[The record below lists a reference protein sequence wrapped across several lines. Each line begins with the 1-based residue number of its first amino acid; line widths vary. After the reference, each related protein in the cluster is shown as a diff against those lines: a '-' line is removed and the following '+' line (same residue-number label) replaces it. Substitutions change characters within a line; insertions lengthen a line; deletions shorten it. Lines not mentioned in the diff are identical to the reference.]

1 MKLHLGLAGMV
12 CLLGPAQPAQAQ
24 AAQPMT
30 VQDAARMA
38 VKQHPAAEAAEARV
52 RGAGARVDQARTG
65 YLPKLGYQE
74 SWQASNNPV
83 FVFSTLLTQRRFTE
97 ANFAIDALNRP
108 DAINNFQSQVG
119 AEQMLFDGGQT
130 RRQVKSAQLGVGM
143 AKEQRALTEMELVA
157 RAARAYYG
165 ALLAEEALKVADAS
179 RASAEA
185 DLKRAESRREAGMAT
200 EADVLSVRVHLAA
213 VAEQIIVRRSER
225 DVALAAL
232 NEALGRGL
240 DTPLQLTT
248 GLQPVAPP
256 TEAEQ
261 ERARRAL
268 AARPEVKQAGLAIE
282 MSQTQAASARSAYLP
297 QVSARLAGEANRG
310 QFVKQYGGN
319 WFAGVSLRWNISS
332 LYTSKAAI
340 QEAVEAER
348 ASAAQK
354 RQLESGIALQVRAAT
369 ARLQAARERTATAAA
384 SVAQAAESV
393 RITRDR
399 YENGLATMTDLLRNE
414 SAQLEASLRRVMAIH
429 DQRVAAVELE
439 MASGS
444 LTPDSEVL
452 Q

>member
-1 MKLHLGLAGMV
+1 MKWHLGLAGIV
-12 CLLGPAQPAQAQ
+12 CLLGQALV
-24 AAQPMT
+24 AEPLS
-30 VQDAARMA
+30 VQEAARLA

-52 RGAGARVDQARTG
+52 RGAGARVEQARTG
-65 YLPKLGYQE
+65 YLPRLGYQE

-108 DAINNFQSQVG
+108 DAIHNFQSQVG

-130 RRQVKSAQLGVGM
+130 RRAVQSARLGVGM
-143 AKEQRALTEMELVA
+143 AREQKALTEMELVA
-157 RAARAYYG
+157 RASRAYYD
-165 ALLAEEALKVADAS
+165 ALLAEEALKVAEGS
-179 RASAEA
+179 QSSAEA
-185 DLKRAESRREAGMAT
+185 DLRRAESRREAGMAT
-200 EADVLSVRVHLAA
+200 DADVLSVRVHLAA
-213 VAEQIIVRRSER
+213 VMEQIIVRRSER
-225 DVALAAL
+225 DVARAAL
-232 NEALGRGL
+232 NEALGRPL
-240 DTPLQLTT
+240 DAAVELTT
-248 GLQPVAPP
+248 GLQPVAKA
-256 TEAEQ
+256 AESDE
-261 ERARRAL
+261 ERTRRAV
-268 AARPEVKQAGLAIE
+268 ASRPEVKQAGLAVE

-354 RQLESGIALQVRAAT
+354 RQLESGIALQVRAA
-369 ARLQAARERTATAAA
+369 AAKLQAARERTATAEA

-414 SAQLEASLRRVMAIH
+414 SAHLEASLRRVMAIH

-439 MASGS
+439 MAGGT
-444 LTPDSEVL
+444 LTADSEVL